1 MPFAYFRRH
10 QRTMLAVL
18 AIMAMFVFVLADS
31 LPNLMGMRGGTSG
44 TGADTVVATLF
55 GKPVKQKDLE
65 RLKTERYYANRLWQ
79 EINPMYP
86 MAFGDLSDRSL
97 VDAYILQHEAD
108 RLGIPADVAVARKW
122 IRERVGSK
130 YSPKQLDAVFDR
142 VFGNNVSA
150 STVLESLA
158 NQLRLLHVSSLA
170 GEEPLTP
177 LDIWRSYRDTDERV
191 SVQAVEFRCAD
202 FVKDVPD
209 PSAAEIE
216 AMYAQGKDLLPDPAR
231 DVPGFKIPRRIQF
244 QYLMIDGE
252 SLMKGYRAKLTE
264 AELRDYLDSHR
275 TELEDE
281 LLRPVGDDLPFDLF
295 ADDPK
300 AALTPRPF
308 GDIKPT
314 LENKLAD
321 ETARAEIDRRFNE
334 IRNDLFEPYEQKV
347 DEVRN
352 QIDEAKEKGKSL
364 DIQLPKL
371 PDAAPFAKKLGLELA
386 TTPSLER
393 EAAATYELISTSKTG
408 LEWPSRGRD
417 FVEEFFDTTI
427 GVNEPVELTDSQG
440 RRYLAWKM
448 KDDEAHTPPLSQ
460 IRDQV
465 VQAVKMKKAR
475 ELAQKEADRLARQ
488 AREHDGKLAEVV
500 KDRPVITTAPVAK
513 KIPAI
518 FTSQFQSEE
527 QPVDIKEIPYTGDE
541 LRELIFHL
549 KPGDVQVGFNQPK
562 TICYVI
568 TLVRRDSPSFA
579 ALFSPNG
586 SSFII
591 KQTLGI
597 KAMRGSGQNWME
609 LLRKRAGLSDDWI
622 PPDEKNKTRK
632 DSSER
637 RG

>member
-1 MPFAYFRRH
+1 
-10 QRTMLAVL
+10 MLAVL

-31 LPNLMGMRGGTSG
+31 LPNLMGMRGGNSG
-44 TGADTVVATLF
+44 TGSDAIVATLF

-108 RLGIPADVAVARKW
+108 RLGIPADVSVARKW
-122 IRERVGSK
+122 VRERVGSK

-177 LDIWRSYRDTDERV
+177 LDIWRSYRDTEERV

-202 FVKDVPD
+202 YVKDVPA

-216 AMYAQGKDLLPDPAR
+216 ATYTEGKELLPDPAR
-231 DVPGFKIPRRIQF
+231 DLPGFKIPRRIQF

-264 AELRDYLDSHR
+264 AQIREYLDLHR
-275 TELEDE
+275 TELDEE
-281 LLRPVGDDLPFDLF
+281 LLRTVGDDLPFDLF

-308 GDIKPT
+308 GEIKSI

-321 ETARAEIDRRFNE
+321 ESARAEIDRRFND
-334 IRNDLFEPYEQKV
+334 IRNELFEPYEHKV

-352 QIDEAKEKGKSL
+352 QIDEAKEKGKTL
-364 DIQLPKL
+364 DLELPKL
-371 PDAAPFAKKLGLELA
+371 PDAVPVAKKLGLELA
-386 TTPSLER
+386 TTPLLDR
-393 EAAATYELISTSKTG
+393 ESAATYELISTSKSG
-408 LEWPSRGRD
+408 LEWPSRGKD

-427 GVNEPVELTDSQG
+427 GVNEPVELTDAQG
-440 RRYLAWKM
+440 RRYLAWKTT
-448 KDDEAHTPPLSQ
+448 DEAAHTPPLTQ

-465 VQAVKMKKAR
+465 VLAVKMKKAR
-475 ELAQKEADRLARQ
+475 ELAQKDADALARQ
-488 AREHDGKLAEVV
+488 ANEHGGKLADVV
-500 KDRPVITTAPVAK
+500 KDRAVITTTPVAK
-513 KIPAI
+513 TIPAI

-527 QPVDIKEIPYTGDE
+527 QPVEIKEIPNAGAE
-541 LRELIFHL
+541 LRDLIFRL
-549 KPGDVQVGFNQPK
+549 KSDEVRVGVNQPK
-562 TICYVI
+562 TIYYVI
-568 TLVRRDSPSFA
+568 ALVKRESPSFA

-609 LLRKRAGLSDDWI
+609 LLRKRAGLADDWV
-622 PPDEKNKTRK
+622 PPDEKNKKSR
-632 DSSER
+632 DASER